1 MPAMQIH
8 TTCRHTKL
16 TPAIQRHLEERLA
29 KLERFATIREAHV
42 VLETEK
48 YRQIVEIQLKS
59 RDREIVSKEE
69 ARDMIASIDL
79 AADRLERQL
88 KKLKEKR
95 STQIRHDGTRA
106 NGDETRGAVRSAA
119 RAALGDEVIAPPAP
133 TGRKTAR
140 RAQALAKIE
149 TADDETELPRVVPA
163 KPHPR
168 PLSVEDAALL
178 LSSNGAEFL
187 AFVNAET
194 EELNVLYRRKDGD
207 LGLIE
212 GGLHRR
218 SRG

>member
-1 MPAMQIH
+1 MQIH
-8 TTCRHTKL
+8 TTCRHTRL
-16 TPAIQRHLEERLA
+16 TPAIKRHLEERLA

-48 YRQIVEIQLKS
+48 YRQIAEIQLKT
-59 RDREIVSKEE
+59 RDREVLCREE
-69 ARDMIASIDL
+69 SRDMIASIDL
-79 AADRLERQL
+79 AVDRLERQL

-95 STQIRHDGTRA
+95 STRILHDGTRT

-119 RAALGDEVIAPPAP
+119 RAALGDEAIAPAAP
-133 TGRKTAR
+133 TARKTR
-140 RAQALAKIE
+140 RAQALAAVE

-163 KPHPR
+163 RPHPR

-207 LGLIE
+207 LGWIE
-212 GGLHRR
+212 RGLHRR